1 MANSGHA
8 MILHKAGSLI
18 SAIDVGI
25 LCSHTGGWS
34 YSSAPAPGAASEAA
48 AAGQS
53 AQDEILSRGQLHSRG
68 NTARERPKPGLA
80 AWCLQAATEVQP
92 VSVQNLPDSLAG
104 YRTMWEILDKLGG
117 GIKQDGCNA
126 PSRASKGKSL
136 HMEATSPS
144 PTCSRLGS
152 AAGPTRPG
160 TGVSSLPSG
169 RSTPFQD
176 RRPGTGSSTPGR
188 LRTVFWGSN
197 ETARRRE
204 WSRASNLSWGDRTNT
219 VTLRR
224 QLLSPRLQ
232 NFGASR
238 LRETCV
244 IRTGPGTGETAEDE
258 EEWAKRDETDFVV
271 FPPYGVCPLE
281 LLGGH
286 ALPTWTIMPNSHRF
300 QPTHALQVRMWRVK
314 LLRGEEDIGGEEF
327 SHGRTK
333 SASKS
338 LDGETPC
345 DAHRLEE
352 LHLSSVTCD
361 CSSRGNAFCIIFRPQ
376 LIRIC
381 EGDQFEVE
389 VSGLLGSSERQYFF
403 HDFKSGIDLE
413 WKDQRFLEAV
423 NSFCSMTGGD
433 TSNYAEPSMKITL
446 PKSITKSLA
455 KSLSGRFASPT
466 SSLLPEDRRRNTTT
480 TWHDLPA
487 MGLVSHTSKEIRTD
501 ESQLDIFLHCAGVVC
516 FEARLHMQRSDGNAL
531 VQRATRVFQMKD
543 FFLVRLKLPCAVS
556 KYELSFHMATVPRA
570 KELAEHPFK
579 YTIKTSE
586 SAQCPLSSLEHA
598 AYLRFGLSPMPAVAQ
613 PFGITICSPIDYA
626 VPPVSMY
633 FLVHLHPDCVHS
645 EAVREPTG
653 ETPSSLL
660 FRRLR
665 ADDEAADQEALLNET
680 IQSSDPFFA
689 NGMLDRSACLTQLLQ
704 RRNFQDTQRMLLHRP
719 SAVTMD
725 PTVNV
730 LRRLHHGLEWH
741 LGERTQDVPGA
752 ARFDVV
758 VSEGKTQQQRFAYSL
773 QPNLGF
779 PEFFDGVL
787 HLNENDAGSRI
798 ELFFSLTVEEEAD
811 KAPMKIGEWKVARS
825 HDALA

>member
-1 MANSGHA
+1 
-8 MILHKAGSLI
+8 
-18 SAIDVGI
+18 
-25 LCSHTGGWS
+25 
-34 YSSAPAPGAASEAA
+34 
-48 AAGQS
+48 
-53 AQDEILSRGQLHSRG
+53 
-68 NTARERPKPGLA
+68 
-80 AWCLQAATEVQP
+80 
-92 VSVQNLPDSLAG
+92 
-104 YRTMWEILDKLGG
+104 MWEILDKLGG
-117 GIKQDGCNA
+117 GTKQDARNA
-126 PSRASKGKSL
+126 TSRASRGKSL
-136 HMEATSPS
+136 HMEAASPS
-144 PTCSRLGS
+144 PSRLGS

-160 TGVSSLPSG
+160 TGVSSLYSG

-188 LRTVFWGSN
+188 LRTVSWGSN

-232 NFGASR
+232 IFGASR

-244 IRTGPGTGETAEDE
+244 IWTTSGTGETADDE
-258 EEWAKRDETDFVV
+258 EEWAQRDETDFVV

-314 LLRGEEDIGGEEF
+314 LLRREEDTGGSEEF

-338 LDGETPC
+338 LDGEAPC
-345 DAHRLEE
+345 DALRLEE

-455 KSLSGRFASPT
+455 KSLSGRFTSPT

-487 MGLVSHTSKEIRTD
+487 MGLVSHTSQEIRTD
-501 ESQLDIFLHCAGVVC
+501 ESEMEIFLHCAGVVC

-556 KYELSFHMATVPRA
+556 KYELSFHMATALSA

-586 SAQCPLSSLEHA
+586 SAPCPLSSLEHA
-598 AYLRFGLSPMPAVAQ
+598 AYYRFGLSPMPGVAQ
-613 PFGITICSPIDYA
+613 RFGITTCSPIDYA
-626 VPPVSMY
+626 VLPVSVY

-665 ADDEAADQEALLNET
+665 ADDEAADQEALLSET
-680 IQSSDPFFA
+680 IQNSDPFFA
-689 NGMLDRSACLTQLLQ
+689 DGTLDRSACLTQLVQ

-752 ARFDVV
+752 MRFDVV

-787 HLNENDAGSRI
+787 HLNENDVGSRI
-798 ELFFSLTVEEEAD
+798 ELFFSMTVAEEPD

-825 HDALA
+825 HDALQ